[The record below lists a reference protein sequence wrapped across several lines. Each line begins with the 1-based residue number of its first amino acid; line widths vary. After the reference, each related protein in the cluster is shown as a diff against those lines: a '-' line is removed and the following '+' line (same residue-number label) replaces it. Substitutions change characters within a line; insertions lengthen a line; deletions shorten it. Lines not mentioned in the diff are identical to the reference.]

1 MSNSKIA
8 QLGATAQ
15 YPITDVFAA
24 VSADLAEKKAVVES
38 YTEDWQKGWAGSAT
52 VSLLEKAR
60 DQLVAWIE
68 SGATHVQPEQP
79 FADANTMC
87 NPGTYNLAN
96 QFHGKKVQPLVAEE
110 VPGYAAVYK
119 HLQL

>member
-38 YTEDWQKGWAGSAT
+38 YTEDWQKGWAGSA
-52 VSLLEKAR
+52 
-60 DQLVAWIE
+60 
-68 SGATHVQPEQP
+68 
-79 FADANTMC
+79 
-87 NPGTYNLAN
+87 
-96 QFHGKKVQPLVAEE
+96 
-110 VPGYAAVYK
+110 
-119 HLQL
+119 

>member
-38 YTEDWQKGWAGSAT
+38 YSEDWQKGFAGSAT

-60 DQLVAWIE
+60 DQLAAWIE
-68 SGATHVQPEQP
+68 SGATHIQPEQP
-79 FADANTMC
+79 FADGNLTSNA
-87 NPGTYNLAN
+87 GTYNLTM
-96 QFHGKKVQPLVAEE
+96 QFHGGKVVPLVAEE
-110 VPGYAAVYK
+110 VTGYVAAYK
-119 HLQL
+119 PLKL